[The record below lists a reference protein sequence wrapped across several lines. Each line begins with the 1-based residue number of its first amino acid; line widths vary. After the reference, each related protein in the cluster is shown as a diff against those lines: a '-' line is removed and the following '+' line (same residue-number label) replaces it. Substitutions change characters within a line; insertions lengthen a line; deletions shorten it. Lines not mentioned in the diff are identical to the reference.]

1 MNEKSNKKM
10 SNSRQNPFLPALNGI
25 FTTFR
30 GERNFRIHVVAALAV
45 VGLATWLNVTYTE
58 WRWIIGCIAI
68 VLITELL
75 NTAVE
80 ALVDLVSPDYHPLA
94 KKAKDAAAGAVLIAA
109 VFSAIIGCVIFC
121 PKLWSLFFG

>member
-1 MNEKSNKKM
+1 M
-10 SNSRQNPFLPALNGI
+10 SKSRQNPFLHALNGI
-25 FTTFR
+25 FATYR

-45 VGLATWLNVTYTE
+45 VGLGTWLNVTYTE
-58 WRWIIGCIAI
+58 WHWIIGCIAI

-94 KKAKDAAAGAVLIAA
+94 KKAKDAAAGSVLIAA
-109 VFSAIIGCVIFC
+109 AFSAIIGGLIFC
-121 PKLWSLFFG
+121 PK